1 MLITQNFEKIKK
13 NSVNFFKS
21 LGQSFLKFNDNEEI
35 SKRLTLLI
43 SVNNWKN
50 WKNKK
55 KFYHFFLKFSAIF
68 SEI

>member
-1 MLITQNFEKIKK
+1 MD
-13 NSVNFFKS
+13 FFKS

-35 SKRLTLLI
+35 SKRLTVLI

-68 SEI
+68 SET